1 MLKIHE
7 SDMWFYLSKEKTFPI
22 EKSDTYR
29 KVNTRGVSTVEFI
42 TLGPKQNIMFVE
54 AKKTAPD
61 KENDKDISKF
71 VASISKKFVHS
82 LEMCYALLAQALPD
96 DEPCFPDCLR
106 EAFKQQPRIKLI
118 LIVKNL
124 RDDHRAP
131 LGELLRKQLRAEM
144 RIWNMNVFV
153 FNEDSAVAHNFVYK
167 KENSS

>member
-7 SDMWFYLSKEKTFPI
+7 SDMWFHPPETKTFLI

-71 VASISKKFVHS
+71 VASISKKFVGKLQVEFEHS
-82 LEMCYALLAQALPD
+82 
-96 DEPCFPDCLR
+96 
-106 EAFKQQPRIKLI
+106 
-118 LIVKNL
+118 
-124 RDDHRAP
+124 
-131 LGELLRKQLRAEM
+131 
-144 RIWNMNVFV
+144 
-153 FNEDSAVAHNFVYK
+153 
-167 KENSS
+167 

>member
-1 MLKIHE
+1 
-7 SDMWFYLSKEKTFPI
+7 
-22 EKSDTYR
+22 
-29 KVNTRGVSTVEFI
+29 
-42 TLGPKQNIMFVE
+42 
-54 AKKTAPD
+54 
-61 KENDKDISKF
+61 
-71 VASISKKFVHS
+71 
-82 LEMCYALLAQALPD
+82 MCYALLAQALPD

-131 LGELLRKQLRAEM
+131 LGELLCKQLRAEM
-144 RIWNMNVFV
+144 RIWNMNVLV